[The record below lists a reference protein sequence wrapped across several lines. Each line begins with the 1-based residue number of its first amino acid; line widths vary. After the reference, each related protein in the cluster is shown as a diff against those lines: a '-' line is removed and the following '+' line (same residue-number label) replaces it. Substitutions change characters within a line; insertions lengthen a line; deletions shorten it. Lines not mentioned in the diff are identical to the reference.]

1 MVICVLYP
9 RFELLAALGDR
20 RALLSEPAALAPE
33 AGREQVVGEVSAPA
47 EAFGV
52 VRGMRLGEA
61 MSRCPGLRLVPPDPE
76 GVRSLWGAVLDRLE
90 GIGAELESD
99 HAGAAFFVAA
109 GLEGIHGGDLAGVL
123 AVARRALGAGARF
136 GAAPSRFAAH
146 AAALQAR
153 ARRRGAPPGQGPRV
167 LSAVVVEPAETRD
180 FLAPLPVGLL
190 RTRPEL
196 QALPEVLERLG
207 IRTLGELAALPSRA
221 VAERFG
227 HPGLLAL
234 DLSRG
239 RDTPLE
245 PRRPSEPVVER
256 LDLPEAASGQQLE
269 RALELLIARVLARR
283 ERRGRSLRALAVSA
297 RFVAGGTWRTAVTLR
312 HASADPAR
320 IRLALASEAR
330 RAAGAL
336 GVAGARGRGVRP
348 AGAGPGAPA
357 RRGRLG
363 APLAAG
369 RGGPPGPPGRWG
381 GRRPARPRRGS
392 RLAHSRAPRCA
403 RAVSGRLVTP
413 DEGRRTRR
421 LGTPKPT
428 SVIPGDGGSPRN
440 IAGRDV
446 DCVREEWV
454 VEDRWWTG
462 RPLRR
467 RYFEVVLLDGRNV
480 VVFRDLVGGGWFL
493 QRS

>member
-1 MVICVLYP
+1 LHTADPDANMCSVMVICVLYP

-61 MSRCPGLRLVPPDPE
+61 MSRCPALRLVPPDPE
-76 GVRSLWGAVLDRLE
+76 GVRSLWNAVLDRLE

-99 HAGAAFFVAA
+99 RAGAAFFVAG

-123 AVARRALGAGARF
+123 AAARRALGAGARF

-153 ARRRGAPPGQGPRV
+153 PRRRGPGAGPAGGRGAGPAAARRAGAARS
-167 LSAVVVEPAETRD
+167 LNAVVVEPQSARD

-245 PRRPSEPVVER
+245 PRRPSEPLVER

-320 IRLALASEAR
+320 IRLALAQKLVELPAPSESLALEVEAFGPPAHDQGRLLDEAASVRRAR
-330 RAAGAL
+330 LGEAVRQARQAAGAD
-336 GVAGARGRGVRP
+336 
-348 AGAGPGAPA
+348 
-357 RRGRLG
+357 
-363 APLAAG
+363 AAL
-369 RGGPPGPPGRWG
+369 RVLDVDPD
-381 GRRPARPRRGS
+381 S
-392 RLAHSRAPRCA
+392 RIPER
-403 RAVSGRLVTP
+403 RAVLAPFP
-413 DEGRRTRR
+413 DA
-421 LGTPKPT
+421 
-428 SVIPGDGGSPRN
+428 S
-440 IAGRDV
+440 
-446 DCVREEWV
+446 
-454 VEDRWWTG
+454 
-462 RPLRR
+462 
-467 RYFEVVLLDGRNV
+467 
-480 VVFRDLVGGGWFL
+480 
-493 QRS
+493 

>member
-61 MSRCPGLRLVPPDPE
+61 MSRCPSLRLVPPDPE
-76 GVRSLWGAVLDRLE
+76 GVRSLWNAVLDRLE
-90 GIGAELESD
+90 GIGAEVESD
-99 HAGAAFFVAA
+99 HAGAAFFVAG

-123 AVARRALGAGARF
+123 AAGRRALGAGARF
-136 GAAPSRFAAH
+136 GAAPSRFVAH

-153 ARRRGAPPGQGPRV
+153 PRRRGGGSASAPGPTARPRQA
-167 LSAVVVEPAETRD
+167 LNAVVIEPSKARD

-207 IRTLGELAALPSRA
+207 IRTLGEFAALPSRA

-245 PRRPSEPVVER
+245 PRRPYR
-256 LDLPEAASGQQLE
+256 
-269 RALELLIARVLARR
+269 
-283 ERRGRSLRALAVSA
+283 
-297 RFVAGGTWRTAVTLR
+297 AGGRATR
-312 HASADPAR
+312 PAGGCVR
-320 IRLALASEAR
+320 P
-330 RAAGAL
+330 AAGA
-336 GVAGARGRGVRP
+336 GARAPDCPRARP
-348 AGAGPGAPA
+348 A
-357 RRGRLG
+357 
-363 APLAAG
+363 
-369 RGGPPGPPGRWG
+369 
-381 GRRPARPRRGS
+381 
-392 RLAHSRAPRCA
+392 
-403 RAVSGRLVTP
+403 
-413 DEGRRTRR
+413 
-421 LGTPKPT
+421 
-428 SVIPGDGGSPRN
+428 
-440 IAGRDV
+440 
-446 DCVREEWV
+446 
-454 VEDRWWTG
+454 
-462 RPLRR
+462 
-467 RYFEVVLLDGRNV
+467 
-480 VVFRDLVGGGWFL
+480 
-493 QRS
+493 

>member
-1 MVICVLYP
+1 MCSVMVICVLYP

-99 HAGAAFFVAA
+99 HAGAAYFVAG

-123 AVARRALGAGARF
+123 AAARRALGAGARF
-136 GAAPSRFAAH
+136 GAAPCRFAAH
-146 AAALQAR
+146 AAALQVR
-153 ARRRGAPPGQGPRV
+153 PRPGRHYK
-167 LSAVVVEPAETRD
+167 VVEERAVRD

-196 QALPEVLERLG
+196 QALPDVLERLG

-312 HASADPAR
+312 HASAEPGR
-320 IRLALASEAR
+320 IRLALAQKLAELPAPSESLALEVEAFGPPAQDQGRLLDEADSVRRSRLGEAVRQARQAAGGDAALRVLDVDPDSRIPER
-330 RAAGAL
+330 RAVL
-336 GVAGARGRGVRP
+336 
-348 AGAGPGAPA
+348 APF
-357 RRGRLG
+357 
-363 APLAAG
+363 
-369 RGGPPGPPGRWG
+369 
-381 GRRPARPRRGS
+381 
-392 RLAHSRAPRCA
+392 
-403 RAVSGRLVTP
+403 P
-413 DEGRRTRR
+413 DA
-421 LGTPKPT
+421 
-428 SVIPGDGGSPRN
+428 S
-440 IAGRDV
+440 
-446 DCVREEWV
+446 
-454 VEDRWWTG
+454 
-462 RPLRR
+462 
-467 RYFEVVLLDGRNV
+467 
-480 VVFRDLVGGGWFL
+480 
-493 QRS
+493 